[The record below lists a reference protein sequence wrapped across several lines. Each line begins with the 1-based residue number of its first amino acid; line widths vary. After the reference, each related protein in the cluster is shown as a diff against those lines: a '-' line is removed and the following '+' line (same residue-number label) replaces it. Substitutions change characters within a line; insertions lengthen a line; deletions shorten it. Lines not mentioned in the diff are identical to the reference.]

1 MSKADNKNH
10 ETVNQEEFMRMP
22 ASRKRAY
29 LRNRRYARNS
39 RILSLRTTSMS

>member
-10 ETVNQEEFMRMP
+10 ETVNQEEFMRT
-22 ASRKRAY
+22 SRKRAY